1 MLTRRGV
8 LPLQLVQFLG
18 IVLSCSRPSSLP
30 ACLRR
35 ISRPFSLSSSDP
47 NLLSVFTQ
55 ICTFCVTPCNILPG
69 TFESSTQRRERER
82 SFASFLKRQGIL
94 LLVGPL
100 SSSVVDRRY
109 LRMTLYLITQGQ
121 STTREFSLN
130 LLPRILLLRDCFFY
144 TILQELLKNPNGRAQ
159 QYLHAPDVS
168 LLEEM
173 LMQMKKMLTN
183 NCVCVCLS
191 TFVFHFFVF
200 TSPPALIMLTSTHQN
215 VYVCERERER
225 ERKAG
230 NVKQKIILL
239 NPPPLQ

>member
-1 MLTRRGV
+1 
-8 LPLQLVQFLG
+8 
-18 IVLSCSRPSSLP
+18 
-30 ACLRR
+30 
-35 ISRPFSLSSSDP
+35 
-47 NLLSVFTQ
+47 
-55 ICTFCVTPCNILPG
+55 
-69 TFESSTQRRERER
+69 
-82 SFASFLKRQGIL
+82 
-94 LLVGPL
+94 
-100 SSSVVDRRY
+100 
-109 LRMTLYLITQGQ
+109 
-121 STTREFSLN
+121 
-130 LLPRILLLRDCFFY
+130 
-144 TILQELLKNPNGRAQ
+144 LKNPNGRAQ